1 MTLKQVA
8 VMLALAAL
16 WGGSY
21 LLIRIAVPA
30 FGPMSLMAVRVGIA
44 AIVLW
49 IGLGLTRRTP
59 TELRKNAA
67 PLIVVGA
74 VNGAIPFALI
84 AGAEVHLT
92 ASLAAVLGA
101 TVPLF
106 SVLIGAAWLGQRVS
120 ARQALGLLMGV
131 GGVAVLVGWS
141 PMALTTETML
151 GVGALLLASASYAF
165 SGLFTRAKLAHLPST
180 TIALGQQ
187 VGATAL
193 LLEPA
198 LLNPPPFPIPGNAL
212 WAVLALAVLCTSL
225 AFLLYFYL
233 LAEIGALR
241 TQTVTYLIPV
251 FGMAWGALFLD
262 EPITRGMVVGLG
274 VILASV
280 LLVNRAPRATSMRL
294 RPERSEGPALGD

>member
-8 VMLALAAL
+8 VMLLLAAL

-49 IGLGLTRRTP
+49 IGLRFTRRP
-59 TELRKNAA
+59 PKELRENAI

-84 AGAEVHLT
+84 AEAEVHLT

-106 SVLIGAAWLGQRVS
+106 SVLIGAAWLGQRVG

-131 GGVAVLVGWS
+131 AGVAVLVGWS
-141 PMALTTETML
+141 PMALTTETMF

-165 SGLFTRAKLAHLPST
+165 SGLFTRAKLAHVPST

-187 VGATAL
+187 MGATAL
-193 LLEPA
+193 LLVPA
-198 LLNPPPFPIPGNAL
+198 LLNPPHFPIAANAL

-280 LLVNRAPRATSMRL
+280 LLVNRAPRSTTVSGIAFR
-294 RPERSEGPALGD
+294 ADN

>member
-8 VMLALAAL
+8 VMLVLAAL

-44 AIVLW
+44 ALVLW
-49 IGLGLTRRTP
+49 VGLRFTGRRSV
-59 TELRKNAA
+59 ELRDNAV
-67 PLIVVGA
+67 PLLVVGA
-74 VNGAIPFALI
+74 VNGAIPFGLI
-84 AGAEVHLT
+84 AAAEVHLT

-106 SVLIGAAWLGQRVS
+106 SVLIGAVWLRQRVS
-120 ARQALGLLMGV
+120 AQRALGLAMGIV
-131 GGVAVLVGWS
+131 GVAVLVGWS
-141 PMALTTETML
+141 PMALTTETVL
-151 GVGALLLASASYAF
+151 GVAALLLAAASYAF
-165 SGLFTRAKLAHLPST
+165 SGLFTRAKLAHVPST

-187 VGATAL
+187 LGATTL
-193 LLEPA
+193 LVVPA
-198 LLNPPPFPIPGNAL
+198 LLNPPRLPLPANAL

-251 FGMAWGALFLD
+251 FGMAWGSLFLH
-262 EPITRGMVVGLG
+262 EPITRGMLVGLG
-274 VILASV
+274 VILTSV
-280 LLVNRAPRATSMRL
+280 LLVNSAPRAVTASVATTSVT
-294 RPERSEGPALGD
+294 